1 MCQLAL
7 RSITI
12 TILHSLFYP
21 RLVTGTQHID
31 LDDEKKEILYDYLS
45 VQMLCGGLQN
55 LNFTLHVP
63 KKRIHQEIV
72 KNCFKFCP
80 SLFFIRRHSY

>member
-63 KKRIHQEIV
+63 EKRIHQVIM
-72 KNCFKFCP
+72 KKIALSSAP
-80 SLFFIRRHSY
+80 PFFL